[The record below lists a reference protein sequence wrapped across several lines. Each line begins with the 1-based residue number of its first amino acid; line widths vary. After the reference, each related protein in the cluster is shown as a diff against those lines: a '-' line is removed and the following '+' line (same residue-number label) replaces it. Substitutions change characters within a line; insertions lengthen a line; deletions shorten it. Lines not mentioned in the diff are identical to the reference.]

1 MPLIKPNLEAGI
13 KAALIKAANKKSKS
27 DKPEDALNEIAAD
40 IATAID
46 TYIRAATIVTPS
58 GPGTIQ

>member
-1 MPLIKPNLEAGI
+1 MEAGI
-13 KAALIKAANKKSKS
+13 KLALQKAATKKSKS

-58 GPGTIQ
+58 GAGTIQ